1 MRKLTHIAHIHE
13 HAKRFGCKLY
23 YGKIWE
29 ISNLYVAFTR
39 YIDVFKQ
46 IYYLQIQERKEMKLV
61 LRKVHPQQNICK
73 ARIWFIY
80 CRINKIY
87 ICYKKLKRGKEGYII
102 RLNPNHSKTYRV
114 RY

>member
-1 MRKLTHIAHIHE
+1 MRKLTHISHTQIHE

-39 YIDVFKQ
+39 NIDVFKQ

-61 LRKVHPQQNICK
+61 LRKVHP
-73 ARIWFIY
+73 
-80 CRINKIY
+80 
-87 ICYKKLKRGKEGYII
+87 
-102 RLNPNHSKTYRV
+102 
-114 RY
+114 